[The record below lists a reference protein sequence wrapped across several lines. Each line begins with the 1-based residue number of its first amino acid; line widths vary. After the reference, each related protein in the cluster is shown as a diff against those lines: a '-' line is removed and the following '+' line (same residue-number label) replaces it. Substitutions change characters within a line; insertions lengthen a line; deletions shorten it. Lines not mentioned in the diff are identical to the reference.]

1 MKALIIDNYDSFTFN
16 LCDLITMVEGQ
27 PPLVVENDRIHW
39 DELTALDCDYVVLS
53 PGPGRPENERD
64 FGICRQVIQ
73 KLNVPMLGVCLGYQG
88 LGHYYGGKV
97 QHAPQPVHGQL
108 SRIYHTGSHLMKGL
122 PQGFAAVRYHSLVVA
137 RPLPDCLEEM
147 AWTQDGILMGLR
159 HREKPAWGVQFHPES
174 ICTEYGKKMIENFR
188 EMAQE
193 HWRKKGQCQ
202 CRVSMVALTPR
213 HETPQPAVETPVAW
227 KVYSRKLDGLPDVE
241 KTFKAFFKDEK
252 YAFWLDSSRNE
263 PELSRFSFM
272 GACCGENSYVAEY
285 DASSHRLVAQRSS
298 GERVTCDVVIF
309 DFLKQQLAIR
319 SCNAPELPF
328 DLNCG
333 LMGYFGYELKSEC
346 GARAAH
352 QARTPDAA
360 FIFADRL
367 IAFDHLARSTYLLYL
382 GRTENAEAARAWFD
396 QTECSLHDLD
406 RYVLE
411 EPLQRPA
418 PVEFQLKQTQDEYLR
433 HIHECLNYIRDGESY
448 EICLTNQFHG
458 TTEEEPFEFYRRL
471 RRINPAPYSA
481 FLRFGD
487 LAVACSSPER
497 FLKIDRNFQVET
509 KPIKGTLARGGS
521 AEEDLWLRELLE
533 NDVKSRAENL
543 MIVDLLRND
552 LSRTCLAGSVHVPR
566 LMHVESYATVHQLV
580 STVRGTLRPGVTA
593 VDCLQNAFPGGSM
606 TGAPKLRTLEIIDE
620 LEPEARGVYSG
631 AIGFLGLNGTA
642 DLNIVIRTAVFHRG
656 KVSIGVG
663 GAIVALSDP
672 EAEFQETMVKA
683 KALLK
688 AFGVDVHAFSAPD
701 HAAIH

>member
-1 MKALIIDNYDSFTFN
+1 VKAVIIDNYDSFTFN
-16 LCDLITMVEGQ
+16 LSDLIAMVEGH

-39 DELTALDCDYVVLS
+39 DELAALDCDYVVLS

-64 FGICRQVIQ
+64 FGICRRVIQ
-73 KLNVPMLGVCLGYQG
+73 ELNVPVLGVCLGHQG

-97 QHAPQPVHGQL
+97 QHAPLPVHGQL
-108 SRIYHTGSHLMKGL
+108 SRIYHADSHLMKGL
-122 PQGFAAVRYHSLVVA
+122 PQGFEAVRYHSLVVA

-174 ICTEYGKKMIENFR
+174 ISTEYGRKMIENFR

-193 HWRKKGQCQ
+193 YWRTKGQGGR
-202 CRVSMVALTPR
+202 RVSMAALNPR
-213 HETPQPAVETPVAW
+213 DETPLPAVETPVAW
-227 KVYSRKLDGLPDVE
+227 KVHSRKLEGLPDAE
-241 KTFKAFFKDEK
+241 KAFSAFFKDEE
-252 YAFWLDSSRNE
+252 YAFWLDSSRAE

-272 GACCGENSYVAEY
+272 GACRGENSYVAEY
-285 DASSHRLVAQRSS
+285 DVSSRRLVARRSS

-309 DFLKQQLAIR
+309 DFLKQQLSSR
-319 SCNAPELPF
+319 SCDALDLPF

-333 LMGYFGYELKSEC
+333 LVGYFGYELKAEC

-367 IAFDHLARSTYLLYL
+367 IALDHLTRSTYLLYL
-382 GRTENAEAARAWFD
+382 GRTEDEEAARAWFN
-396 QTECSLHDLD
+396 QIESSLHDLD

-411 EPLQRPA
+411 EPLWRPA
-418 PVEFQLKQTQDEYLR
+418 PVEFKLKQPQDEYLR
-433 HIHECLNYIRDGESY
+433 RIHECLNHIRDGESY

-458 TTEEEPFEFYRRL
+458 ATEEEPFEFYRRL
-471 RRINPAPYSA
+471 RHINPAPYSA
-481 FLRFGD
+481 FLRFGE

-497 FLKIDRNFQVET
+497 FLKIDRDFQVET
-509 KPIKGTLARGGS
+509 KPIKGTLPRGGS
-521 AEEDLWLRELLE
+521 AEEDHWLRELLAR
-533 NDVKSRAENL
+533 DVKSRAENL

-552 LSRTCLAGSVHVPR
+552 LSRTCRAGSVHVPK

-580 STVRGTLRPGVTA
+580 STIRGTLRHGMTA

-620 LEPEARGVYSG
+620 LEPEARGIYSG

-642 DLNIVIRTAVFHRG
+642 DLNIVIRTAVFQRG

-683 KALLK
+683 RALLK
-688 AFGVDVHAFSAPD
+688 AFGVDVHAFSAPS
-701 HAAIH
+701 HAGVH